1 MPTGGKRRGAVRG
14 GEAAEAPIGAAT
26 PILKRRGGAGGGIRK
41 DAGGGIRK
49 DAGGGIREDSADECT
64 ACAGA
69 GAGMYKESGG
79 GMGWGVGLDS
89 PAGAT

>member
-26 PILKRRGGAGGGIRK
+26 PRLKRRGG
-41 DAGGGIRK
+41 AGGGIRK